1 VFLLHVK
8 ITYLRINDKEVYYRI
23 VHAVKKI
30 IVITIPY
37 HKLRLTPELKCCVER
52 ENDGAF
58 KRRAF
63 YIDACRFKVIGIPVS
78 LNLE

>member
-1 VFLLHVK
+1 MSLVS
-8 ITYLRINDKEVYYRI
+8 YNQGR
-23 VHAVKKI
+23 VKKVI
-30 IVITIPY
+30 NFCKKKDNNLITIPY
-37 HKLRLTPELKCCVER
+37 HKFRLTPELKRCVER